1 MLTRGYVTLDKNR
14 IFNVFFR
21 EKPAMM
27 LIKLYQTKDAVY
39 ASSLAKAIDCTYS
52 HVVKILQEMEKA
64 GLISFQKNG
73 RLKLLTLTK
82 KGNAVASHINTAN
95 LALMEK

>member
-1 MLTRGYVTLDKNR
+1 MKNKE

-21 EKPAMM
+21 DKPALMIVA
-27 LIKLYQTKDAVY
+27 LKNAKGEVY
-39 ASSLAKAIDCTYS
+39 ASSLAKSIDCTYS

-64 GLISFQKNG
+64 GLMNFNKQG

-82 KGNAVASHINTAN
+82 LGSEVAENIEKIKN
-95 LALMEK
+95 LLKC